1 MYKRDTKDTEIEKE
15 TRPKDCKDEDEMTRE
30 KRNNKAVMR
39 GKKRNS
45 RERNGWKGSQTKQM

>member
-1 MYKRDTKDTEIEKE
+1 M
-15 TRPKDCKDEDEMTRE
+15 
-30 KRNNKAVMR
+30 KRNGRRGITRKVMR